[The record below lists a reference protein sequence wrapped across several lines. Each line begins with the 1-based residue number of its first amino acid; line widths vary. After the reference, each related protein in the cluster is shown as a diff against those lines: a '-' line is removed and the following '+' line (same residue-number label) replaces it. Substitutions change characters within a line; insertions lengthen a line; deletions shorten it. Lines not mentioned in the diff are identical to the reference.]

1 MIITISD
8 PGDGPGEIQLF
19 FLGVFQKQRRQ
30 HIRNRILPYPEDWVD
45 LLLPEGDEPSEP
57 EPQLGLFFG
66 KEELER
72 LRLRVAGKTWRSVF
86 ERLRASAHS
95 FEDTEPWRGI
105 GHTVN
110 NLPVRNGH
118 CSDGVNAS
126 HNWINIT
133 AMRICGFVGLL
144 DRDHKLMRIALHHAL
159 ALAHCDTWTTGF
171 MSGMP
176 GSSWET
182 RCFSEFRNAINA
194 IFAWDW
200 AGSLLTPAGK
210 ELLAQAVSIKS
221 LPWVQQTLM
230 RHPYVRGNNQGIFF
244 SFGGIVISIALG
256 KHWPYG
262 DDFIEPFRKALDQT
276 VTTYYAS
283 DGGTYEGI
291 GYATGSL
298 QQALTA
304 YAIYARHKD
313 LPLED
318 IVPDVAIRSV
328 DYITAMLSTEAPIGA
343 IIKHSDGGRAG
354 ACVRPG
360 ALGLLCRLSD
370 DPAVPAVLAGINE
383 HALDPTYTPEDELN
397 IIWGPDELP
406 EPAANPPTFRNLQKT
421 GLLCS
426 TRVGREGLV
435 RVQFIGGPAGAGHG
449 HDDRGS
455 FVLEAFGEELA
466 IERGQMPY
474 VDPRSA
480 TIKQARY
487 HNLAIPHDENGQPM
501 RQHNPCPV
509 DSIAQGEGDETRL
522 HCRMN
527 LNGVWPEPVTDC
539 SRELASDS
547 PQELLVIDRITA
559 ARPIQVGFYL
569 QSRYPWN
576 RTAKGWTTQGTRAR
590 LTVLPEW
597 TTISESGEE
606 DFILGTKEPA
616 YCLKLL
622 SAPSQS
628 HELATRLVVEPL

>member
-1 MIITISD
+1 MGDPRKRRRHYPDFSLRACRLVGRGPSACDLRTQCGNRRRELRPSRSLRAGTGNDNGTVRARVDGQLRTIVDAVNGNNAGLELEGPIGGEYISSLIITISD

-118 CSDGVNAS
+118 RSDGVNAS

-182 RCFSEFRNAINA
+182 RCFSEYRNAINA

-283 DGGTYEGI
+283 DGGIYEGI

-343 IIKHSDGGRAG
+343 I
-354 ACVRPG
+354 
-360 ALGLLCRLSD
+360 
-370 DPAVPAVLAGINE
+370 NE
-383 HALDPTYTPEDELN
+383 Y
-397 IIWGPDELP
+397 
-406 EPAANPPTFRNLQKT
+406 
-421 GLLCS
+421 
-426 TRVGREGLV
+426 
-435 RVQFIGGPAGAGHG
+435 
-449 HDDRGS
+449 
-455 FVLEAFGEELA
+455 
-466 IERGQMPY
+466 
-474 VDPRSA
+474 
-480 TIKQARY
+480 
-487 HNLAIPHDENGQPM
+487 
-501 RQHNPCPV
+501 
-509 DSIAQGEGDETRL
+509 
-522 HCRMN
+522 
-527 LNGVWPEPVTDC
+527 
-539 SRELASDS
+539 S
-547 PQELLVIDRITA
+547 PQQA
-559 ARPIQVGFYL
+559 AGYLTLSPIG
-569 QSRYPWN
+569 P
-576 RTAKGWTTQGTRAR
+576 
-590 LTVLPEW
+590 
-597 TTISESGEE
+597 
-606 DFILGTKEPA
+606 
-616 YCLKLL
+616 
-622 SAPSQS
+622 
-628 HELATRLVVEPL
+628 

>member
-1 MIITISD
+1 MPSQPSAASRANYSDLKVICHLRYNSITGIATFGFRVGRTRTWASSSEEIDVENYDYLALCVQALETTTVTVRARVDGQLRTIVDAVNGNNAGLELEGPIGGEHISSLIITISD

-86 ERLRASAHS
+86 ERLRALAHS
-95 FEDTEPWRGI
+95 FEETEPWRGI

-118 CSDGVNAS
+118 RSDGVNAS

-133 AMRICGFVGLL
+133 AMRICAFVGLL

-182 RCFSEFRNAINA
+182 RCFSEYRNAINA

-276 VTTYYAS
+276 
-283 DGGTYEGI
+283 
-291 GYATGSL
+291 
-298 QQALTA
+298 
-304 YAIYARHKD
+304 RNN
-313 LPLED
+313 
-318 IVPDVAIRSV
+318 
-328 DYITAMLSTEAPIGA
+328 
-343 IIKHSDGGRAG
+343 
-354 ACVRPG
+354 
-360 ALGLLCRLSD
+360 LLRL
-370 DPAVPAVLAGINE
+370 
-383 HALDPTYTPEDELN
+383 
-397 IIWGPDELP
+397 
-406 EPAANPPTFRNLQKT
+406 R
-421 GLLCS
+421 
-426 TRVGREGLV
+426 R
-435 RVQFIGGPAGAGHG
+435 
-449 HDDRGS
+449 
-455 FVLEAFGEELA
+455 
-466 IERGQMPY
+466 
-474 VDPRSA
+474 
-480 TIKQARY
+480 RY
-487 HNLAIPHDENGQPM
+487 L
-501 RQHNPCPV
+501 
-509 DSIAQGEGDETRL
+509 
-522 HCRMN
+522 
-527 LNGVWPEPVTDC
+527 
-539 SRELASDS
+539 
-547 PQELLVIDRITA
+547 
-559 ARPIQVGFYL
+559 
-569 QSRYPWN
+569 
-576 RTAKGWTTQGTRAR
+576 
-590 LTVLPEW
+590 
-597 TTISESGEE
+597 
-606 DFILGTKEPA
+606 
-616 YCLKLL
+616 
-622 SAPSQS
+622 
-628 HELATRLVVEPL
+628 